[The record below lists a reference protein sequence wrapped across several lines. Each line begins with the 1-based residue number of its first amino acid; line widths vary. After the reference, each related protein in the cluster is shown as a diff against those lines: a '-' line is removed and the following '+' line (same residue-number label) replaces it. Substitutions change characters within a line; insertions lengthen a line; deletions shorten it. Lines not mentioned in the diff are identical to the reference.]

1 MKHVLQQVTN
11 LSSQKREGKEETWK
25 ELASYWSIYLF
36 VTLWLLAAHNS
47 NETRWTLCYKH
58 SKSTNSNSSISVVH
72 LSTYYIMASTL
83 EMNLSLKFLLDL
95 WGIVPWK
102 KRIPIYL
109 TSLLRQLLWFDL
121 SLICYS
127 EKKRTI
133 IRYIRQ
139 KMSFRQKRSRVF
151 VQASKLA
158 S

>member
-133 IRYIRQ
+133 ITFGRKWASGKKDQECLY
-139 KMSFRQKRSRVF
+139 K
-151 VQASKLA
+151 QAS
-158 S
+158 